1 MVHSLVG
8 RRHTGKTTLADYLAA
23 RTTYRLRF
31 SPRNS
36 LPHYADDV
44 FLSTFAAE
52 SLSFTA
58 DRKSI
63 TVVPEIHVDESF
75 ERTMRAFKAWYQ
87 AHEAGLLSTHKSIS
101 VLVDEARF
109 GGVKDSESFD
119 WILRCTDRETVHVLL
134 TMHRPKDLHPDIRA
148 IVDYW
153 YVFFVMHPLDLDVL
167 ADECGEAVAALAPKL
182 KEREFVS
189 YSVNTPPGQRAY
201 QKRIDAATWA
211 PTSAVIGAQAPHAKL
226 LDDPDPAETENWS
239 LD

>member
-36 LPHYADDV
+36 LPHYPDDL
-44 FLSTFAAE
+44 FLTAFTGE
-52 SLSFTA
+52 SLRFTA
-58 DRKSI
+58 DVKSI
-63 TVVPEIHVDESF
+63 TIVPELHVDESF
-75 ERTMRAFKAWYQ
+75 ERTMRAFKSWYL
-87 AHEAGLLSTHKSIS
+87 AHERELLTTNKTVS

-119 WILRCTDRETVHVLL
+119 WIIRCTDRETVHVLL
-134 TMHRPKDLHPDIRA
+134 TMHRPKDIHPDIRA

-153 YVFFVMHPLDLDVL
+153 YVFFLNHPLDLEVL
-167 ADECGEAVAALAPKL
+167 TNECGDAVATLAPKL
-182 KEREFVS
+182 LERQFVC
-189 YSVNTPPGQRAY
+189 YSVNTPPGVRAY
-201 QKRIDAATWA
+201 QLRKDAGTWA
-211 PTSAVIGAQAPHAKL
+211 PSGSGIARQTSAKL
-226 LDDPDPAETENWS
+226 LDDDKTPEENWS